1 MCLLR
6 KISWH
11 DMFKSFTNH
20 YMLWNQEFFLL
31 LGLKIVTKYF
41 IRGKIIHFETLDEKL
56 SKNDTLCSS
65 WPGERLYSVW
75 FVFDSA
81 LKKLNW
87 QKKVTIWLLQWLSC
101 LFWKVETIVW
111 RCKDY
116 YYPKASW
123 WQWLFYDFNM
133 DLSFDLWPDRSTQF
147 KI

>member
-1 MCLLR
+1 MIFQIKYYREQDLYVLASRYFLEGFMIRLPLRMYHLYMFR

-11 DMFKSFTNH
+11 VEIISKSCFGTKKFSLFKA
-20 YMLWNQEFFLL
+20 
-31 LGLKIVTKYF
+31 KYF

-81 LKKLNW
+81 FEKLNW

-101 LFWKVETIVW
+101 LFWKVETIV
-111 RCKDY
+111 
-116 YYPKASW
+116 
-123 WQWLFYDFNM
+123 
-133 DLSFDLWPDRSTQF
+133 
-147 KI
+147 